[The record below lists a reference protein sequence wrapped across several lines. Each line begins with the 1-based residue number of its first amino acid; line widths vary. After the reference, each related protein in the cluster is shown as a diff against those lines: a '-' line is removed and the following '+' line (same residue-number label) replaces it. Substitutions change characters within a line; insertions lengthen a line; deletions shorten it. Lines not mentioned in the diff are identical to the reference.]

1 MSSNAGCYAING
13 ESACVAAAAS
23 SLCSLLICSP
33 RACACTLAGSYCGN
47 PAALKLLILEEE
59 SAAAILNEVR
69 LCLKL
74 NHKNLVRLLDCA
86 VVSTSSGQPAAPQVR
101 ALLPQLHKQQH
112 I

>member
-1 MSSNAGCYAING
+1 LSTQAGDVAFSRISRLRSNQ
-13 ESACVAAAAS
+13 
-23 SLCSLLICSP
+23 LLGVLNLIT
-33 RACACTLAGSYCGN
+33 ACALMLAGSYCGS

-86 VVSTSSGQPAAPQVR
+86 VVSTSSSGQPGNPQVR
-101 ALLPQLHKQQH
+101 QRCISLT
-112 I
+112 